1 MDALLENPATT
12 GPDEADDERFAVL
25 VVCTGN
31 ICRSPLLE
39 QLLRARYGE
48 TVARF
53 SSAGTAALVGEGM
66 PEQAVQLSQRLGGSP
81 AGHEP
86 RLLDAALVDRA
97 DLVIA
102 LAREH
107 RAEIV
112 RLAPRASRRTVTL
125 REAARLLES
134 LESAPDLDLAALH
147 SAPLPDALRALVG
160 LAMGERGI
168 APPPAA
174 PEDDDVVDPYRQTQD
189 VYDRS
194 GEQVVDALDRIER
207 SLRALASRPV

>member
-1 MDALLENPATT
+1 MDAPLERTASSVGAPR
-12 GPDEADDERFAVL
+12 DERFSVL

-39 QLLRARYGE
+39 QLLRARFGDS
-48 TVARF
+48 VARF

-66 PEQAVQLSQRLGGSP
+66 PEQAAQLSLDLGGDP
-81 AGHEP
+81 TGHEP
-86 RLLDAALVDRA
+86 RLLDAALIEGA

-112 RLAPRASRRTVTL
+112 RHVPRASRFTVTL

-134 LESAPDLDLAALH
+134 LQGAPELDLAPLH
-147 SAPLPDALRALVG
+147 SAPLPDALRTLVG

-168 APPPAA
+168 APPPTNVD
-174 PEDDDVVDPYRQTQD
+174 DDDVVDPYRQAQP

-194 GEQVVDALDRIER
+194 GAQVVDALDRIER
-207 SLRALASRPV
+207 SLRALAARPV